1 MMFSLLNIIMIFI
14 YKPFILTFEIYVQ
27 GVIELLF
34 MIVIFSVCL
43 LELEYLDL
51 STKDKLTIS
60 KTVVAFTI
68 ILTIVLVVWNL
79 ARFTVEIVKVLCQK
93 DYFENYY
100 KQPEISSTEKSKKDL
115 SIYNEKDNH
124 DNDIHE

>member
-14 YKPFILTFEIYVQ
+14 YKPFILKFEIYVQ

-43 LELEYLDL
+43 IELEYLNL
-51 STKDKLTIS
+51 STQNKLTIS

-68 ILTIVLVVWNL
+68 ILTIVLVVWNIV
-79 ARFTVEIVKVLCQK
+79 RFTVEIVK
-93 DYFENYY
+93 
-100 KQPEISSTEKSKKDL
+100 
-115 SIYNEKDNH
+115 
-124 DNDIHE
+124 

>member
-43 LELEYLDL
+43 IELEYLDL
-51 STKDKLTIS
+51 STQNKLTIS
-60 KTVVAFTI
+60 RTVVAFTI

-79 ARFTVEIVKVLCQK
+79 VRFTVEIVK
-93 DYFENYY
+93 
-100 KQPEISSTEKSKKDL
+100 
-115 SIYNEKDNH
+115 
-124 DNDIHE
+124 